1 MKHIFIVNTVAGEH
15 SCLNEVMKAI
25 ANESEVIDYELFT
38 PDSAK
43 DNISRIKSYLEAHP
57 DEEVRFYACGGDGT
71 LNKVASGIYGYPNAS
86 LAVLAY
92 GSGNDYIKYYADLQT
107 FRNVENAMHGTEELV
122 DIMQVNERFAI
133 NATHFGLDSIVAKMM
148 HIIRRYPII
157 GGKMCYPIAV
167 FWAFLTGMR
176 TKCTVYAD
184 GEKLNNGKIC
194 LCTIANGRF
203 VGGSYKCAPRS
214 LNDDGLMEVCLIKP
228 VSRIKF
234 AILKK
239 YYTNGTHLDNPRFN
253 KYVVYR
259 RAKQVVIEGG
269 KGFCVSLDG
278 EILEGEKIIVEN
290 KQQAIRFVVPSGCPS
305 GQKS

>member
-15 SCLNEVMKAI
+15 SCLEEVKKAI
-25 ANESEVIDYELFT
+25 SNESEAIDYELFT
-38 PDSAK
+38 PNSAK
-43 DNISRIKSYLEAHP
+43 DNVSQIKEYLEAHP

-92 GSGNDYIKYYADLQT
+92 GSGNDYIKYYADLKA
-107 FRNVENAMHGTEELV
+107 FRNVENAMHGTEKRI
-122 DIMQVNERFAI
+122 DIMQVNGRFAI
-133 NATHFGLDSIVAKMM
+133 NATHFGLDSVVAKVM
-148 HIIRRYPII
+148 HKIRRYPII

-167 FWAFLTGMR
+167 LRAFLTGMR

-184 GEKLNNGKIC
+184 GEKLNEGKIC
-194 LCTIANGRF
+194 LCTIANGKY

-214 LNDDGLMEVCLIKP
+214 LNDDGWLEVCLIKP

-234 AILKK
+234 ALLKK
-239 YYTNGTHLDNPRFN
+239 SYTHGTHLDNPKF
-253 KYVVYR
+253 KDIIVYR

-278 EILEGEKIIVEN
+278 EILQGNRIVVEN
-290 KQQAIRFVVPSGCPS
+290 KRQAIRFVVPAV
-305 GQKS
+305 

>member
-25 ANESEVIDYELFT
+25 ANESEVIDYEIFT

-43 DNISRIKSYLEAHP
+43 DNIGRIKSYLEAHL

-107 FRNVENAMHGTEELV
+107 FRNVEKVMHGTERRI
-122 DIMQVNERFAI
+122 DIMQANERFAI
-133 NATHFGLDSIVAKMM
+133 NATHFGLDSKVAKTM

-184 GEKLNNGKIC
+184 GEKLNDGKIC
-194 LCTIANGRF
+194 LCTVANGKY

-214 LNDDGLMEVCLIKP
+214 SNEDGLLEVCLIKP
-228 VSRIKF
+228 ISRFKF
-234 AILKK
+234 MKLKK
-239 YYTNGTHLDNPRFN
+239 SYTVGEHLDNPKF
-253 KYVVYR
+253 KDIIVYR

-278 EILEGEKIIVEN
+278 EILESEKIVVEN
-290 KQQAIRFVVPSGCPS
+290 KQQAIRFIVPEV
-305 GQKS
+305 

>member
-15 SCLNEVMKAI
+15 SCLDEVKKAI

-43 DNISRIKSYLEAHP
+43 DNVSQIKSYLEAHP

-92 GSGNDYIKYYADLQT
+92 GSGNDYIKYYADLKA
-107 FRNVENAMHGTEELV
+107 FRNVENAMHGTEKRI
-122 DIMQVNERFAI
+122 DIMQVNGRFAI
-133 NATHFGLDSIVAKMM
+133 NATHFGLDSMVAKVM
-148 HIIRRYPII
+148 HKIRRYPII

-167 FWAFLTGMR
+167 LRAFLTGMR

-184 GEKLNNGKIC
+184 GEKLNDGKIC
-194 LCTIANGRF
+194 LCTIANGKY

-234 AILKK
+234 ALLKK
-239 YYTNGTHLDNPRFN
+239 SYTHGTHLDNPKF
-253 KYVVYR
+253 KDIIVYR

-278 EILEGEKIIVEN
+278 EILQGKRIVVEN
-290 KQQAIRFVVPSGCPS
+290 KQQAIRFVVPTI
-305 GQKS
+305 

>member
-15 SCLNEVMKAI
+15 SCLDEVKKAI

-43 DNISRIKSYLEAHP
+43 DNVSQIKSYLEAHP

-71 LNKVASGIYGYPNAS
+71 INKVASGIYGYPNAS

-92 GSGNDYIKYYADLQT
+92 GSGNDYIKYYADLKA
-107 FRNVENAMHGTEELV
+107 FRNVENAMHGTEKRI
-122 DIMQVNERFAI
+122 DIMQVNGRFAI
-133 NATHFGLDSIVAKMM
+133 NATHFGLDSVVAKVM
-148 HIIRRYPII
+148 HKIRRYPII

-167 FWAFLTGMR
+167 LRAFLTGMR

-184 GEKLNNGKIC
+184 GEKLNDGKIC
-194 LCTIANGRF
+194 LCTIANGKY

-234 AILKK
+234 ALLKK
-239 YYTNGTHLDNPRFN
+239 YYTNGTHLDNPKFA

-278 EILEGEKIIVEN
+278 EVLNSERIVVDN
-290 KQQAIRFVVPSGCPS
+290 KQQAIRFVVP
-305 GQKS
+305 KEN

>member
-15 SCLNEVMKAI
+15 SCLNEVKKAI

-43 DNISRIKSYLEAHP
+43 DNVSQIKSYLEAHP

-92 GSGNDYIKYYADLQT
+92 GSGNDYIKYYADLKT
-107 FRNVENAMHGTEELV
+107 FRNVENTMHGAEKRI

-133 NATHFGLDSIVAKMM
+133 NATHFGLDSIVAKVM
-148 HIIRRYPII
+148 HKIRRYPII

-167 FWAFLTGMR
+167 LRAFLTGMR

-184 GEKLNNGKIC
+184 GEKLNDGKIC
-194 LCTIANGRF
+194 LCTIANGKY
-203 VGGSYKCAPRS
+203 VGGSYKCAPNS
-214 LNDDGLMEVCLIKP
+214 LNDDGLLEVCLIKP
-228 VSRIKF
+228 ISRIKF
-234 AILKK
+234 ALLKK
-239 YYTNGTHLDNPRFN
+239 YYTNGTHLDNPKF
-253 KYVVYR
+253 KDIIVYR
-259 RAKQVVIEGG
+259 RAKHVVIEGG

-278 EILEGEKIIVEN
+278 EVLNSERIVVDN
-290 KQQAIRFVVPSGCPS
+290 KQQAIRFVVP
-305 GQKS
+305 KKN

>member
-15 SCLNEVMKAI
+15 SCLEEVKKAI
-25 ANESEVIDYELFT
+25 ANESEAIDYELFT
-38 PDSAK
+38 PNSAK
-43 DNISRIKSYLEAHP
+43 DNVSQIKEYLEAHP

-92 GSGNDYIKYYADLQT
+92 GSGNDYIKYYADLKA
-107 FRNVENAMHGTEELV
+107 FRNVENAMHGTEKRI
-122 DIMQVNERFAI
+122 DIMQVNGRFAI
-133 NATHFGLDSIVAKMM
+133 NATHFGLDSVVAKVM
-148 HIIRRYPII
+148 HKIRRYPII

-167 FWAFLTGMR
+167 LRAFLTGMR

-184 GEKLNNGKIC
+184 GEKLNEGKIC
-194 LCTIANGRF
+194 LCTIANGKY

-214 LNDDGLMEVCLIKP
+214 LNDDGWLEVCLIKP

-234 AILKK
+234 ALLKK
-239 YYTNGTHLDNPRFN
+239 SYTHGTHLDNPKF
-253 KYVVYR
+253 KDIIVYR
-259 RAKQVVIEGG
+259 RAKHVVIEGG

-278 EILEGEKIIVEN
+278 EILQGKRIVVEN
-290 KQQAIRFVVPSGCPS
+290 KRQAIRFVVPAV
-305 GQKS
+305 

>member
-15 SCLNEVMKAI
+15 SCLNEVKKAI
-25 ANESEVIDYELFT
+25 ANENEVIDYELFT
-38 PDSAK
+38 PDSAT
-43 DNISRIKSYLEAHP
+43 DNVSKIKSYLEAHP

-92 GSGNDYIKYYADLQT
+92 GSGNDYIKYYADLKA
-107 FRNVENAMHGTEELV
+107 FRNVENAMHGTEKRI
-122 DIMQVNERFAI
+122 DIMQVNGRFAI
-133 NATHFGLDSIVAKMM
+133 NATHFGLDSVVAKVM
-148 HIIRRYPII
+148 HKIRRYPII

-167 FWAFLTGMR
+167 LRAFLTGMR

-184 GEKLNNGKIC
+184 GEKLNEGKIC
-194 LCTIANGRF
+194 LCTIANGKY

-214 LNDDGLMEVCLIKP
+214 LNDDGWLEVCLIKP

-234 AILKK
+234 ALLKK
-239 YYTNGTHLDNPRFN
+239 SYTHGTHLDNPKFE
-253 KYVVYR
+253 KYIVYR

-278 EILEGEKIIVEN
+278 EILKGERIVVEN
-290 KQQAIRFVVPSGCPS
+290 KQQAIRFVVPTV
-305 GQKS
+305 

>member
-15 SCLNEVMKAI
+15 SCLEEVKKAI
-25 ANESEVIDYELFT
+25 ANESEAIDYELFT
-38 PDSAK
+38 PNSAK
-43 DNISRIKSYLEAHP
+43 DNVSQIKEYLEAHP

-92 GSGNDYIKYYADLQT
+92 GSGNDYIKYYADLKA
-107 FRNVENAMHGTEELV
+107 FRNVENAMHGTEKRI
-122 DIMQVNERFAI
+122 DIMQVNGRFAI
-133 NATHFGLDSIVAKMM
+133 NATHFGLDSVVAKVM
-148 HIIRRYPII
+148 HKIRRYPII

-167 FWAFLTGMR
+167 LRAFLTGMR

-184 GEKLNNGKIC
+184 GEKLNEGKIC
-194 LCTIANGRF
+194 LCTIANGKY

-214 LNDDGLMEVCLIKP
+214 LNDDGLLEVCLIKP

-234 AILKK
+234 ALLKK
-239 YYTNGTHLDNPRFN
+239 SYTHGTHLDNPKF
-253 KYVVYR
+253 KDIIVYR
-259 RAKQVVIEGG
+259 RAKHVVIEGG

-278 EILEGEKIIVEN
+278 EVLNSERIVVDN
-290 KQQAIRFVVPSGCPS
+290 KQQAIRFVVPAV
-305 GQKS
+305 

>member
-15 SCLNEVMKAI
+15 SCLNEVKKAI
-25 ANESEVIDYELFT
+25 ANENEVIDYELFT

-43 DNISRIKSYLEAHP
+43 DNVSQIKSYLEAHP

-86 LAVLAY
+86 VAVLAY

-107 FRNVENAMHGTEELV
+107 FRNVENTIHGTEKRV
-122 DIMQVNERFAI
+122 DIMRVNERFAL
-133 NATHFGLDSIVAKMM
+133 NATHFGLDSVVAKVM
-148 HIIRRYPII
+148 HKIRRYPII

-167 FWAFLTGMR
+167 LRAFLTGMR

-184 GEKLNNGKIC
+184 GEKLNDGKIC
-194 LCTIANGRF
+194 LCTIANGKY

-214 LNDDGLMEVCLIKP
+214 MNDDGLLEVCLIKP

-239 YYTNGTHLDNPRFN
+239 YYTEGKHLDNPKFD
-253 KYVVYR
+253 KYIVYR

-278 EILEGEKIIVEN
+278 EILESERVVVEN
-290 KQQAIRFVVPSGCPS
+290 KKQAIRFVVPEV
-305 GQKS
+305 

>member
-15 SCLNEVMKAI
+15 SCLDEVMKAI
-25 ANESEVIDYELFT
+25 ANEKEVIDYEIFT
-38 PDSAK
+38 PNSAK
-43 DNISRIKSYLEAHP
+43 DNIDQIKAYLEAHP

-71 LNKVASGIYGYPNAS
+71 INKVSSGIYGYPNAS

-107 FRNVENAMHGTEELV
+107 FRNVEKVMHGTEKRV
-122 DIMQVNERFAI
+122 DIMQVNNRFAL
-133 NATHFGLDSIVAKMM
+133 NATHFGLDSKVAKTM

-176 TKCTVYAD
+176 TRCTVYAD
-184 GEKLNNGKIC
+184 GEKLNDGKIC
-194 LCTIANGRF
+194 LCTIANGRY

-214 LNDDGLMEVCLIKP
+214 SNEDGLLEVCLIKP
-228 VSRIKF
+228 ISRFKF
-234 AILKK
+234 MKLKK
-239 YYTNGTHLDNPRFN
+239 SYTVGEHLDDPQF
-253 KYVVYR
+253 KDIIVYR
-259 RAKQVVIEGG
+259 RAKQVVIEGK

-278 EILEGEKIIVEN
+278 EILEGEKIVVEN
-290 KQQAIRFVVPSGCPS
+290 KPQAIRFVVPEV
-305 GQKS
+305 

>member
-15 SCLNEVMKAI
+15 SCLDEVMKAI
-25 ANESEVIDYELFT
+25 ANESEVIDYEIFT
-38 PDSAK
+38 PNSAK
-43 DNISRIKSYLEAHP
+43 DNIDQIKAYLEAHP

-71 LNKVASGIYGYPNAS
+71 INKVSSGIYGYPNAS

-107 FRNVENAMHGTEELV
+107 FRDVEKVMHGTEKRV
-122 DIMQVNERFAI
+122 DIMQVNNRFAL
-133 NATHFGLDSIVAKMM
+133 NATHFGLDSKVAKTM

-176 TKCTVYAD
+176 TRCTVYAD
-184 GEKLNNGKIC
+184 GEKLNDGKIC
-194 LCTIANGRF
+194 LCTIANGRY

-214 LNDDGLMEVCLIKP
+214 QNDDGWLEVCLIKP
-228 VSRIKF
+228 ISRFRFMK
-234 AILKK
+234 LKK
-239 YYTNGTHLDNPRFN
+239 SYTVGEHLDDPQF
-253 KYVVYR
+253 KDIIVYR
-259 RAKQVVIEGG
+259 RAKQVVIEGK

-278 EILEGEKIIVEN
+278 EILEGEKIVVEN
-290 KQQAIRFVVPSGCPS
+290 MKQAIRFVVPAG
-305 GQKS
+305 

>member
-15 SCLNEVMKAI
+15 SCLEEVKKAI
-25 ANESEVIDYELFT
+25 ANESEAIDYELFT
-38 PDSAK
+38 PNSAK
-43 DNISRIKSYLEAHP
+43 DNVSQIKEYLEALP

-92 GSGNDYIKYYADLQT
+92 GSGNDYIKYYADLKA
-107 FRNVENAMHGTEELV
+107 FRNVENAMHGTEKRI
-122 DIMQVNERFAI
+122 DIMQVNGRFAI
-133 NATHFGLDSIVAKMM
+133 NATHFGLDSVVAKVM
-148 HIIRRYPII
+148 HKIRRYPII

-167 FWAFLTGMR
+167 LRAFLTGMR

-184 GEKLNNGKIC
+184 GEKLNDGKIC
-194 LCTIANGRF
+194 LCTIANGKY

-214 LNDDGLMEVCLIKP
+214 LNDDGWLEVCLIKP
-228 VSRIKF
+228 ISRIKF
-234 AILKK
+234 ALLKK
-239 YYTNGTHLDNPRFN
+239 YYTNGTHLDNPKF
-253 KYVVYR
+253 KDIIVYR

-278 EILEGEKIIVEN
+278 EILQGKRIVVEN
-290 KQQAIRFVVPSGCPS
+290 KRQAIRFVVPAV
-305 GQKS
+305 

>member
-25 ANESEVIDYELFT
+25 ANESEVIDYEIFT
-38 PDSAK
+38 PSSAK
-43 DNISRIKSYLEAHP
+43 DNVGQIKSYLEAHP

-71 LNKVASGIYGYPNAS
+71 INKVASGIYGYPNAS
-86 LAVLAY
+86 MAVLAY
-92 GSGNDYIKYYADLQT
+92 GSGNDYIKYFADLQT
-107 FRNVENAMHGTEELV
+107 FRTVENAIHGTEKRV
-122 DIMQVNERFAI
+122 DIMQVNDRFAL
-133 NATHFGLDSIVAKMM
+133 NATHFGLDSVVAKTMNK
-148 HIIRRYPII
+148 IRRYHVI

-167 FWAFLTGMR
+167 FKAFFTGMR

-184 GEKLNNGKIC
+184 GEKLNDGKIC
-194 LCTIANGRF
+194 LCTVANGRY

-214 LNDDGLMEVCLIKP
+214 MNDDGLLEVCLIKP

-239 YYTNGTHLDNPRFN
+239 YYTNGTHLDNPKFK

-259 RAKQVVIEGG
+259 QAKQVVIEGG

-290 KQQAIRFVVPSGCPS
+290 KQQAIRFVVPNLMP
-305 GQKS
+305 

>member
-15 SCLNEVMKAI
+15 SCLDEVMKAI
-25 ANESEVIDYELFT
+25 ANEKEVIDYEIFT
-38 PDSAK
+38 PNSAK
-43 DNISRIKSYLEAHP
+43 DNIDKIKAYLEAHP

-71 LNKVASGIYGYPNAS
+71 INKVSSGIYGYPNAS

-107 FRNVENAMHGTEELV
+107 FRDVEKVMHGTEKRV
-122 DIMQVNERFAI
+122 DIMQVNNRFAL
-133 NATHFGLDSIVAKMM
+133 NATHFGLDSKVAKTM

-176 TKCTVYAD
+176 TRCTVYAD
-184 GEKLNNGKIC
+184 GEKLNDGKIC
-194 LCTIANGRF
+194 LCTIANGRY

-214 LNDDGLMEVCLIKP
+214 SNDDGWLEVCLIKP
-228 VSRIKF
+228 ISRFKF
-234 AILKK
+234 MKLKK
-239 YYTNGTHLDNPRFN
+239 SYTVGEHLDDPQF
-253 KYVVYR
+253 KDIIVYR
-259 RAKQVVIEGG
+259 RAKQVVIEGK

-278 EILEGEKIIVEN
+278 EILEGEKIVVEN
-290 KQQAIRFVVPSGCPS
+290 KPQAIRFVVPEV
-305 GQKS
+305 

>member
-15 SCLNEVMKAI
+15 SCLEEVKKAI
-25 ANESEVIDYELFT
+25 ANESEAIDYELFT
-38 PDSAK
+38 PNSAK
-43 DNISRIKSYLEAHP
+43 DNVSQIKEYLEAHP

-92 GSGNDYIKYYADLQT
+92 GSGNDYIKYYADLKA
-107 FRNVENAMHGTEELV
+107 FRNVENAMHGTEKRI
-122 DIMQVNERFAI
+122 DIMQVNGRFAI
-133 NATHFGLDSIVAKMM
+133 NATHFGLDSVVAKVM
-148 HIIRRYPII
+148 HKIRRYPII

-167 FWAFLTGMR
+167 LRAFLTGMR

-184 GEKLNNGKIC
+184 GEKLNDGKIC
-194 LCTIANGRF
+194 LCTIANGKY

-214 LNDDGLMEVCLIKP
+214 LNDDGWLEVCLIKP

-234 AILKK
+234 ALLKK
-239 YYTNGTHLDNPRFN
+239 SYTHGTHLDNPKF
-253 KYVVYR
+253 KDIIVYR

-278 EILEGEKIIVEN
+278 EILQGKRIVVEN
-290 KQQAIRFVVPSGCPS
+290 KRQAIRFVVPAV
-305 GQKS
+305 

>member
-25 ANESEVIDYELFT
+25 ANESEVIDYEIFT

-43 DNISRIKSYLEAHP
+43 DNIGRIKSYLEAHL

-107 FRNVENAMHGTEELV
+107 FRNVEKVMHGTERRI
-122 DIMQVNERFAI
+122 DIMQANERFAI
-133 NATHFGLDSIVAKMM
+133 NATHFGLDSKVAKTM

-176 TKCTVYAD
+176 TRCTVYAD
-184 GEKLNNGKIC
+184 GEKLNDGKIC
-194 LCTIANGRF
+194 LCTIANGKY

-214 LNDDGLMEVCLIKP
+214 SNEDGLLEVCLIKP
-228 VSRIKF
+228 ISRFKF
-234 AILKK
+234 MKLKK
-239 YYTNGTHLDNPRFN
+239 SYTVGEHLDNPKF
-253 KYVVYR
+253 KDIIVYR

-278 EILEGEKIIVEN
+278 EILESEKIVVEN
-290 KQQAIRFVVPSGCPS
+290 KPQAIRFVVPAG
-305 GQKS
+305 

>member
-15 SCLNEVMKAI
+15 SCLDEVMKAI
-25 ANESEVIDYELFT
+25 ANEKEVIDYEIFT
-38 PDSAK
+38 PNSAK
-43 DNISRIKSYLEAHP
+43 DNIDKIKAYLEAHP

-71 LNKVASGIYGYPNAS
+71 INKVSSGIYGYPNAS

-107 FRNVENAMHGTEELV
+107 FRDVEKVMHGTEKRV
-122 DIMQVNERFAI
+122 DIMQVNNRFAL
-133 NATHFGLDSIVAKMM
+133 NATHFGLDSKVAKTM

-176 TKCTVYAD
+176 TRCTVYAD
-184 GEKLNNGKIC
+184 GEKLNDGKIC
-194 LCTIANGRF
+194 LCTIANGRY

-214 LNDDGLMEVCLIKP
+214 QNDDGWLEVCLIKP
-228 VSRIKF
+228 ISRFKF
-234 AILKK
+234 MKLKK
-239 YYTNGTHLDNPRFN
+239 SYTVGEHLDDPQF
-253 KYVVYR
+253 KDIIVYR
-259 RAKQVVIEGG
+259 RAKQVVIEGK

-278 EILEGEKIIVEN
+278 EILEGEKIVVEN
-290 KQQAIRFVVPSGCPS
+290 KPQAIRFVVPEV
-305 GQKS
+305 

>member
-15 SCLNEVMKAI
+15 SCLNEVKKAI

-43 DNISRIKSYLEAHP
+43 DNVSQIKSYLEAHP

-92 GSGNDYIKYYADLQT
+92 GSGNDYIKYYADLKT
-107 FRNVENAMHGTEELV
+107 FRNVENTMHGAEKRI

-133 NATHFGLDSIVAKMM
+133 NATHFGLDSIVAKVM
-148 HIIRRYPII
+148 HKIRRYPII

-167 FWAFLTGMR
+167 LRAFLTGMR

-184 GEKLNNGKIC
+184 GEKLNDGKIC
-194 LCTIANGRF
+194 LCTIANGKY
-203 VGGSYKCAPRS
+203 VGGSYKCAPNS
-214 LNDDGLMEVCLIKP
+214 LNDDGLLEVCLIKP
-228 VSRIKF
+228 ISRIKF
-234 AILKK
+234 ALLKK
-239 YYTNGTHLDNPRFN
+239 SYTHGTHLDNPKF
-253 KYVVYR
+253 KDIIVYR
-259 RAKQVVIEGG
+259 RAKHVVIEGG

-278 EILEGEKIIVEN
+278 EVLNSERIVVDN
-290 KQQAIRFVVPSGCPS
+290 KQQAIRFVVP
-305 GQKS
+305 KEY

>member
-15 SCLNEVMKAI
+15 SCLEEVKKAI
-25 ANESEVIDYELFT
+25 ANESEAIDYELFT
-38 PDSAK
+38 PNSAK
-43 DNISRIKSYLEAHP
+43 DNVSQIKEYLEAHP

-92 GSGNDYIKYYADLQT
+92 GSGNDYIKYYADLKA
-107 FRNVENAMHGTEELV
+107 FRNVENAMHGTEKRI
-122 DIMQVNERFAI
+122 DIMQVNDRYAL
-133 NATHFGLDSIVAKMM
+133 NATHFGLDSVVAKVM
-148 HIIRRYPII
+148 HKIRRYPII

-167 FWAFLTGMR
+167 LRAFLTGMR

-184 GEKLNNGKIC
+184 GEKLNDGKIC
-194 LCTIANGRF
+194 LCTIANGKY

-214 LNDDGLMEVCLIKP
+214 LNDDGWLEVCLIKP

-234 AILKK
+234 ALLKK
-239 YYTNGTHLDNPRFN
+239 SYTHGTHLDNPKF
-253 KYVVYR
+253 KDIIVYR

-278 EILEGEKIIVEN
+278 EVLNSERIVVDN
-290 KQQAIRFVVPSGCPS
+290 KQQAIRFVVPAV
-305 GQKS
+305 

>member
-15 SCLNEVMKAI
+15 SCLEEVKKAI
-25 ANESEVIDYELFT
+25 ANESEAIDYELFT
-38 PDSAK
+38 PNSAK
-43 DNISRIKSYLEAHP
+43 DNVSQIKEYLEAHP

-92 GSGNDYIKYYADLQT
+92 GSGNDYIKYYADLKA
-107 FRNVENAMHGTEELV
+107 FRNVENAMHGTEKRI
-122 DIMQVNERFAI
+122 DIMQVNGRFAI
-133 NATHFGLDSIVAKMM
+133 NATHFGLDSVVAKVM
-148 HIIRRYPII
+148 HKIRRYPII

-167 FWAFLTGMR
+167 LRAFLTGMR

-184 GEKLNNGKIC
+184 GEKLNDGKIC
-194 LCTIANGRF
+194 LCTIANGKY

-214 LNDDGLMEVCLIKP
+214 LNDDGLLEVCLIKP

-234 AILKK
+234 ALLKK
-239 YYTNGTHLDNPRFN
+239 SYTDGTHLDNPKF
-253 KYVVYR
+253 KDIIVYR

-278 EILEGEKIIVEN
+278 EILKGERIVVEN
-290 KQQAIRFVVPSGCPS
+290 KRQAIRFVVPAV
-305 GQKS
+305 